1 MKLSRIAAAL
11 TAMGLASA
19 AIVAGAGVATAAPA
33 APVLYGPQLG
43 YTTPGST
50 VGISGTAPVGSTVEI
65 WFHKR
70 TPRGYTQLYTKR
82 RSLTVGADGTFSTSY
97 VANDDYRYF
106 AQVGTA
112 KSATDLTQIP
122 VHIDGPATRMST
134 RYGGYHLTGL
144 AIPYT
149 VVKLHLHAKGTP
161 ANDYSITRPVSVQA
175 NGKWSFAIASD
186 TDYRLFGISGGN
198 LTVTPTYLLQER

>member
-1 MKLSRIAAAL
+1 MKRARIAAAL
-11 TAMGLASA
+11 TVTGLACA
-19 AIVAGAGVATAAPA
+19 TLVAGTGAATAAA
-33 APVLYGPQLG
+33 APVLNGPQLG
-43 YTTPGST
+43 FTTPYST

-70 TPRGYTQLYTKR
+70 TPEGYTQQYTKR
-82 RSLTVGADGTFSTSY
+82 RTLTVGSDGTFSTSY

-112 KSATDLTQIP
+112 KSAVNLTKIP
-122 VHIDGPATRMST
+122 VHINQPRTQTST
-134 RYGGYHLTGL
+134 PTGGYHFTGV

-161 ANDYSITRPVSVQA
+161 ADDYSITRAADVLA
-175 NGKWSFAIASD
+175 NGTWSFAIPSK
-186 TDYRLFGISGGN
+186 TDYRMFAISEPN
-198 LTVTPTYLLQER
+198 NTVTPTYLMQER